1 MLKDVPK
8 IPLADRLDGKF
19 DNDRT
24 ISCAKRAARRRNLLL
39 QSALARFEVG
49 QALTVILFGHDPFFL
64 MGLPADVECG
74 TISCRCKVEG
84 NARWQSWGKHVFPDP
99 GVAGSMKRR
108 SHWRAVEFKAR
119 PRRQC
124 VMTAPADRH
133 I

>member
-1 MLKDVPK
+1 VLQDVAK
-8 IPLADRLDGKF
+8 IPLADRLDGKL

-74 TISCRCKVEG
+74 TISCRCKVGVERFG
-84 NARWQSWGKHVFPDP
+84 NLGGKHGFADP
-99 GVAGSMKRR
+99 GVAGSMKGR
-108 SHWRAVEFKAR
+108 
-119 PRRQC
+119 C
-124 VMTAPADRH
+124 Y
-133 I
+133 